1 MSVLTL
7 RNDTPYIAQYVVHK
21 GQQVIARL
29 PGLAPGATLSVPV
42 ASTFEITA
50 STILHGNTYTCA
62 PIVMGGP
69 AHYLAQVKEMGAP
82 GTYEFEVVTTPS
94 TVGNQMQFEKTSI
107 APVTFNITRNGV
119 YLQSVVVQDSF
130 IRVTLEISDVYY
142 VYAVI
147 NGITTD
153 NVTTSNPNATITAV
167 ADPSDTEFGY
177 FTLVAS

>member
-1 MSVLTL
+1 MSALTL

-29 PGLAPGATLSVPV
+29 PGIAPGALLSVPLND
-42 ASTFEITA
+42 TFEITA

-62 PIVMGGP
+62 PIAMGG
-69 AHYLAQVKEMGAP
+69 ATHYLAQVKEMAAQ

-94 TVGNQMQFEKTSI
+94 TVANQMQFEKTSL
-107 APVTFNITRNGV
+107 APVTFNITRSGA

-130 IRVTLEISDVYY
+130 IRVTLEISDVYF

-167 ADPSDTEFGY
+167 ADTSDTEFGY
-177 FTLVAS
+177 FTLVVS